1 MKDIPNDVLD
11 RFVDACHDVDRR
23 GLLRCSCG
31 NLSLRV
37 DAERMLITATGSWMG
52 RLAREQVVLCRIDDG
67 AVLEG
72 TKPSSEIGF
81 HAGVLKARPDMN
93 AVLHFQTPFATALA
107 CRATDGANYAVIPE
121 IPFYVGAVKRVPYY
135 PPGSADLAAAV
146 TKAMR
151 HHDMVMMANHGQVTV
166 GRDLDHVIQNAEFFE
181 FACQV
186 VHING
191 AALTP
196 LSPEAI
202 EQIGAMRGAK
212 AERRAV

>member
-1 MKDIPNDVLD
+1 MKGIPDEVLD
-11 RFVDACHDVDRR
+11 RFVEACHDIDRR

-31 NLSLRV
+31 NLSLRL

-52 RLAREQVVLCRIDDG
+52 RLTREQVAVCRIEGGSMIEG
-67 AVLEG
+67 A
-72 TKPSSEIGF
+72 KPSSEVGF
-81 HAGVLKARPDMN
+81 HAGVLKARPDVN

-107 CRATDGANYAVIPE
+107 CRPADSVRYDVIPE

-135 PPGSADLAAAV
+135 PPGSPDLAAVV

-151 HHDMVMMANHGQVTV
+151 QHDMVMMANHGQVTV
-166 GRDLDHVIQNAEFFE
+166 GRDLDHVMQNAEFFE

-186 VHING
+186 VVING

-196 LSPEAI
+196 LSPEAV
-202 EQIGAMRGAK
+202 EHIGGMRAK
-212 AERRAV
+212 TARRAV